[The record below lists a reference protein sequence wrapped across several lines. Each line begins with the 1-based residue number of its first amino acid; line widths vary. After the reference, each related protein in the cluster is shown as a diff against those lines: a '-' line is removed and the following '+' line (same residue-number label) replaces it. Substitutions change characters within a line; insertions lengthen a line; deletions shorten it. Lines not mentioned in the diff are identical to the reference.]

1 MVHAVDATVADL
13 ADRLWRAEAERVAV
27 PPLTAD
33 LPDLTIDDAYAIQT
47 RNIDRRVDSGAVVRG
62 RKVGLTSRP
71 VQDLLGVHEPNFG
84 VLLDDMDRKVEAM
97 AAYQLALRGDPALAD
112 CHYNLAL
119 LYEELER
126 PKDAIRHMA
135 QYRRLVAGKPSH

>member
-1 MVHAVDATVADL
+1 MCGNDA
-13 ADRLWRAEAERVAV
+13 
-27 PPLTAD
+27 
-33 LPDLTIDDAYAIQT
+33 
-47 RNIDRRVDSGAVVRG
+47 
-62 RKVGLTSRP
+62 
-71 VQDLLGVHEPNFG
+71 LLLYNFG

-135 QYRRLVAGKPSH
+135 QYRRLSRASRRTERFVPSPACGRGLG